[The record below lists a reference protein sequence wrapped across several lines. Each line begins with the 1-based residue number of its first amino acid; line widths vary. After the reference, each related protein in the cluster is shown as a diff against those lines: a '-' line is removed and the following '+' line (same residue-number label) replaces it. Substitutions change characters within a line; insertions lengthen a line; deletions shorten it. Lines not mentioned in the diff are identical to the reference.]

1 MDPIDAS
8 RVWELPLE
16 RILREVNITELNI
29 IAYFKA
35 IENRFKDI
43 SEDFRKTGIP
53 SDENEVYKIANLW
66 ILIFDFVHRE
76 DAGARFIYEANFIL
90 MAPLGDMAIKRYD
103 NMMDEY
109 KYYMKCMAEKDFR
122 LYTQDD
128 CEKRFTNYYN
138 AINDY
143 AEKVRES
150 LQYQREQLE
159 TRFGN

>member
-1 MDPIDAS
+1 MRLRSIMTSDFS
-8 RVWELPLE
+8 RVWELPFEHL
-16 RILREVNITELNI
+16 LKVKITALNI

-35 IENRFKDI
+35 IESRFKDI

-66 ILIFDFVHRE
+66 ILIFDFVHQE
-76 DAGARFIYEANFIL
+76 DVEYKV
-90 MAPLGDMAIKRYD
+90 MTPLGDMAIKRYD
-103 NMMDEY
+103 NMMDAY

>member
-1 MDPIDAS
+1 MTSDFS

-90 MAPLGDMAIKRYD
+90 MAPLGDMAIKEYD

-109 KYYMKCMAEKDFR
+109 IYCWRCLHSGDIS
-122 LYTQDD
+122 LYPQDY
-128 CEKRFTNYYN
+128 CKKRADNYYH
-138 AINDY
+138 AINDH
-143 AEKVRES
+143 AEKVIKS

-159 TRFGN
+159 TRFVN

>member
-1 MDPIDAS
+1 MRLRSIMTSDFS
-8 RVWELPLE
+8 RVWELPLD

-43 SEDFRKTGIP
+43 STKFRETGSP

-66 ILIFDFVHRE
+66 IRIFDFVHQK
-76 DAGARFIYEANFIL
+76 DANFEL
-90 MAPLGDMAIKRYD
+90 MAPLGDMAIKEYD

-109 KYYMKCMAEKDFR
+109 IYCWRCLHSGDIS
-122 LYTQDD
+122 LYPQDY
-128 CEKRFTNYYN
+128 CKKRADNYYH
-138 AINDY
+138 AINDH
-143 AEKVRES
+143 AEKVIKS

-159 TRFGN
+159 TRFVN